1 MGRQANGAKAEETLA
16 EDFVP
21 VLPKVRPSPSGT
33 APLSPFSGR
42 PIRSVWPTGEEPMR
56 AGLATVSVLAMLVA
70 APVPAF
76 MQTALAQGGC
86 TMAQLQGAY
95 AVYGQGS
102 GMLGNPP
109 QQGIEVDVGIATL
122 DGKGNLAGSITFSFN
137 GKIFRTKF
145 IGAYLVN
152 SDCTITLSIQD
163 DFGENLQEEGIVLDH
178 GDEVRFIETNPG
190 TVIAR
195 VAKRLN

>member
-1 MGRQANGAKAEETLA
+1 
-16 EDFVP
+16 
-21 VLPKVRPSPSGT
+21 
-33 APLSPFSGR
+33 
-42 PIRSVWPTGEEPMR
+42 MR
-56 AGLATVSVLAMLVA
+56 AGLAAVSALAMLLA
-70 APVPAF
+70 AHEPAF
-76 MQTALAQGGC
+76 IDTALAQAGGC

-152 SDCTITLSIQD
+152 SNCTITINIQD
-163 DFGENLQEEGIVLDH
+163 DFGEHLQEEGVVLGH
-178 GDEVRFIETNPG
+178 GDEIRFIETNPG

>member
-1 MGRQANGAKAEETLA
+1 
-16 EDFVP
+16 
-21 VLPKVRPSPSGT
+21 
-33 APLSPFSGR
+33 
-42 PIRSVWPTGEEPMR
+42 MR
-56 AGLATVSVLAMLVA
+56 AGLTTISVLGMLFVA
-70 APVPAF
+70 PEPPF
-76 MQTALAQGGC
+76 IDTALAQAGGC

-102 GMLGNPP
+102 GILGNPP

-122 DGKGNLAGSITFSFN
+122 DGKGNLAGSVTFSFN

-152 SDCTITLSIQD
+152 SDCTITINIQD
-163 DFGENLQEEGIVLDH
+163 DFGEHLQEEGVVLGH
-178 GDEVRFIETNPG
+178 GDEIRFIETNPG

-195 VAKRLN
+195 VAKRLQ